1 MKLPVLHSSLPDEVF
16 YCYVRMRY
24 FYQGKLPQNHDPVLK
39 AAVYGVRSRCGKA
52 LGFNVLLENGAS
64 WAGPGVPISALCHT
78 GPDHELDPAKV
89 KEMPLRNLQ
98 AWDCFGENFSV
109 EVFRGLP
116 AMVWVR
122 LPRSKEI
129 ARGSY
134 LWTIDWWG
142 NGYSDT
148 PWQHKQGHFIALD
161 NGNFC
166 LVPNNY
172 CCFHDPSFT
181 DPFILKKDAIPQFK
195 ENKFDYSVEDSW
207 VVEGAGQFFY
217 QDRD

>member
-1 MKLPVLHSSLPDEVF
+1 MPVLHSSLPDEVF

-24 FYQGKLPQNHDPVLK
+24 FYQGKLPTNHDPVMK
-39 AAVYGVRSRCGKA
+39 AAVYGVRSRGGKA
-52 LGFNVLLENGAS
+52 LGFNVLLETGAS
-64 WAGPGVPISALCHT
+64 WAGPGVPISALCHA
-78 GPDHELDPAKV
+78 GPDNELDPSKV

-116 AMVWVR
+116 DLCWVR
-122 LPRSKEI
+122 LPRSGQV
-129 ARGSY
+129 AQGRY
-134 LWTIDWWG
+134 QWTIDWWG

-161 NGNFC
+161 NGNYC

-181 DPFILKKDAIPQFK
+181 DPFIVKKDAIPKFK
-195 ENKFDYSVEDSW
+195 ENRFDYSVEDSW
-207 VVEGAGQFFY
+207 IVEGDGQFFY
-217 QDRD
+217 DDRD